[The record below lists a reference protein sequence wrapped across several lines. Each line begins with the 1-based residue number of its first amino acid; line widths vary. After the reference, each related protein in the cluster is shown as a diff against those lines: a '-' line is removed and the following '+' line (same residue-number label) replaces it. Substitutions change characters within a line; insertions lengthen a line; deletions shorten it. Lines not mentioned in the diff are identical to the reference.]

1 MPCCKLCSAGS
12 GPSPLPPGRAE
23 PLFLV
28 QEGVAAVFRLPP
40 AACFGS
46 SGLGTVPTV
55 PGTPRWRARCSN
67 LVFSLSLHPSPPPSD
82 LHDQIIK
89 TIKGLP
95 WQGDDPRRLLQS
107 LSRLQ
112 KPRTFIL

>member
-1 MPCCKLCSAGS
+1 MHAPC
-12 GPSPLPPGRAE
+12 
-23 PLFLV
+23 
-28 QEGVAAVFRLPP
+28 

-46 SGLGTVPTV
+46 SGLGMVPTV
-55 PGTPRWRARCSN
+55 LGTPGWRAHCSN
-67 LVFSLSLHPSPPPSD
+67 SVFSLSLRPTPTPSD
-82 LHDQIIK
+82 LHDQIIR

-95 WQGDDPRRLLQS
+95 WQGEDPRRLLQS